1 MCTGTFGFAAY
12 PLDAVCERYR
22 REINATYI
30 CSKYFMNIFFY
41 ISYTCLFVRMSL
53 TKSFDRK
60 ALYQF

>member
-30 CSKYFMNIFFY
+30 CSKYFMKIFLYFLY
-41 ISYTCLFVRMSL
+41 MFVCSYVLNKEL
-53 TKSFDRK
+53 
-60 ALYQF
+60 